1 MVKII
6 AIGGFRPRKIVDEA
20 CTYVSFSFF
29 FFFLQGGA
37 TETHRVHEG
46 RRWFVW
52 RAIAMQGAHPV
63 SHLMILS
70 CCCYIRQ

>member
-29 FFFLQGGA
+29 FFFCKEALRRRIEFTKGGDGLYGV
-37 TETHRVHEG
+37 RSQCKV
-46 RRWFVW
+46 R
-52 RAIAMQGAHPV
+52 
-63 SHLMILS
+63 ILS
-70 CCCYIRQ
+70 LI